1 LKEEVL
7 NETHELRLV
16 VHPGSDEIYR
26 LERILLMAN
35 HEEINS

>member
-26 LERILLMAN
+26 DLKEFYSWPIMKK
-35 HEEINS
+35 